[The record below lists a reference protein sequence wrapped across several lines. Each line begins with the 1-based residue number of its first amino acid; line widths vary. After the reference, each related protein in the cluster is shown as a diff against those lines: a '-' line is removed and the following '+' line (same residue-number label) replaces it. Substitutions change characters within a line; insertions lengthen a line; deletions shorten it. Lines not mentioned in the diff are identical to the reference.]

1 MDQDRILYRGEAF
14 TLTGNSLRQD
24 AAHWAEV
31 QPDGQVKTMKNG
43 RYSEWRIFPEAGN
56 APHYRG
62 NFEVLNQAYGLALHE
77 AGALLNEEG
86 TFRTGANWPTVWTRD
101 ISYSTHLGL
110 GLWNVRACMN
120 SLNARV
126 RNGEVEQD
134 TGTGGSWP
142 ISSDRV
148 VWGMAAWEVYC
159 LTGDADWLSL
169 SCRVMEK
176 TCMRD
181 EQVLAATGGLMKG
194 ESSVLDW
201 REQSYPAW
209 MTSADIGDSCSL
221 STMLLHAEARK
232 ILARMFRELGLEE
245 KAREW
250 EEKSVS
256 LAAVIERFFRI
267 PEHVLYGQYLYGAGI
282 PYCRRRWIPWAICF
296 ASFWG
301 RLAVPMPPGWL
312 PPFLMAFMAFPASIP
327 RCLIACPPTITAP
340 CGLSWRAIMR
350 RPRRRWRM
358 NLPWRWRSP
367 AWSVPPCCAARTRKM
382 SF

>member
-1 MDQDRILYRGEAF
+1 M
-14 TLTGNSLRQD
+14 
-24 AAHWAEV
+24 AHLSGSRERPAL
-31 QPDGQVKTMKNG
+31 PGK
-43 RYSEWRIFPEAGN
+43 
-56 APHYRG
+56 
-62 NFEVLNQAYGLALHE
+62 FEVLNQAYGLALHE

-194 ESSVLDW
+194 N
-201 REQSYPAW
+201 R
-209 MTSADIGDSCSL
+209 
-221 STMLLHAEARK
+221 
-232 ILARMFRELGLEE
+232 
-245 KAREW
+245 
-250 EEKSVS
+250 
-256 LAAVIERFFRI
+256 
-267 PEHVLYGQYLYGAGI
+267 
-282 PYCRRRWIPWAICF
+282 
-296 ASFWG
+296 
-301 RLAVPMPPGWL
+301 
-312 PPFLMAFMAFPASIP
+312 
-327 RCLIACPPTITAP
+327 P
-340 CGLSWRAIMR
+340 CWTGGSRATLR
-350 RPRRRWRM
+350 G
-358 NLPWRWRSP
+358 
-367 AWSVPPCCAARTRKM
+367 
-382 SF
+382 

>member
-221 STMLLHAEARK
+221 STMLLHLIHR
-232 ILARMFRELGLEE
+232 LP
-245 KAREW
+245 
-250 EEKSVS
+250 
-256 LAAVIERFFRI
+256 AAALRSQEN
-267 PEHVLYGQYLYGAGI
+267 GI
-282 PYCRRRWIPWAICF
+282 
-296 ASFWG
+296 
-301 RLAVPMPPGWL
+301 
-312 PPFLMAFMAFPASIP
+312 
-327 RCLIACPPTITAP
+327 ITVHH
-340 CGLSWRAIMR
+340 G
-350 RPRRRWRM
+350 
-358 NLPWRWRSP
+358 
-367 AWSVPPCCAARTRKM
+367 
-382 SF
+382 

>member
-1 MDQDRILYRGEAF
+1 MLICSCAGFPVFGKPGFLCPEDSINLIFCGTEVFFRVKKTMDAASASLWIRTAYYTGRGFYADRKF
-14 TLTGNSLRQD
+14 QD

-62 NFEVLNQAYGLALHE
+62 GHEVLNQAYGLALHE

-86 TFRTGANWPTVWTRD
+86 TFRTGSQLAYCVDQD

-194 ESSVLDW
+194 N
-201 REQSYPAW
+201 R
-209 MTSADIGDSCSL
+209 
-221 STMLLHAEARK
+221 
-232 ILARMFRELGLEE
+232 
-245 KAREW
+245 
-250 EEKSVS
+250 
-256 LAAVIERFFRI
+256 
-267 PEHVLYGQYLYGAGI
+267 
-282 PYCRRRWIPWAICF
+282 
-296 ASFWG
+296 
-301 RLAVPMPPGWL
+301 
-312 PPFLMAFMAFPASIP
+312 
-327 RCLIACPPTITAP
+327 P
-340 CGLSWRAIMR
+340 CWTGGSRATLR
-350 RPRRRWRM
+350 G
-358 NLPWRWRSP
+358 
-367 AWSVPPCCAARTRKM
+367 
-382 SF
+382 

>member
-169 SCRVMEK
+169 SCRVME
-176 TCMRD
+176 R
-181 EQVLAATGGLMKG
+181 
-194 ESSVLDW
+194 
-201 REQSYPAW
+201 
-209 MTSADIGDSCSL
+209 
-221 STMLLHAEARK
+221 HA
-232 ILARMFRELGLEE
+232 
-245 KAREW
+245 
-250 EEKSVS
+250 
-256 LAAVIERFFRI
+256 
-267 PEHVLYGQYLYGAGI
+267 
-282 PYCRRRWIPWAICF
+282 
-296 ASFWG
+296 
-301 RLAVPMPPGWL
+301 
-312 PPFLMAFMAFPASIP
+312 
-327 RCLIACPPTITAP
+327 
-340 CGLSWRAIMR
+340 
-350 RPRRRWRM
+350 
-358 NLPWRWRSP
+358 
-367 AWSVPPCCAARTRKM
+367 
-382 SF
+382 